1 MTESLDSMEVEMGDN
16 ATGKPEEEE
25 KDNVSVRKTMN
36 EYLDMELEM
45 SVNANGK
52 PEKQEEKEKEK
63 EGGSA
68 DKGGS
73 VAFYKLFSF
82 ADPLDY
88 VLMVFGTVGAC
99 VHGAAIPVFFIFFGK
114 LINAFGSNVTDPDK
128 MASEVA
134 QV

>member
-1 MTESLDSMEVEMGDN
+1 MTESLDSMEIEMGDN
-16 ATGKPEEEE
+16 ANGKPEKEE
-25 KDNVSVRKTMN
+25 KDNISVRENMN
-36 EYLDMELEM
+36 EYLDMEVETG
-45 SVNANGK
+45 VNANGK
-52 PEKQEEKEKEK
+52 PAKQEEKEKEK

-82 ADPLDY
+82 ADSVVY
-88 VLMVFGTVGAC
+88 VLMVFGTIGAC
-99 VHGAAIPVFFIFFGK
+99 VNGAAIPVFFIFFGK